1 MKKTSEKKIAEN
13 GNALNGDKSKKKK
26 SPAQMTVDELI
37 ENFTA
42 EELHQMAWERTY
54 QNHQKENDLPKCS

>member
-13 GNALNGDKSKKKK
+13 GNALNGDKFKKKK

-37 ENFTA
+37 EHFTA
-42 EELHQMAWERTY
+42 EELYEMAWERTY
-54 QNHQKENDLPKCS
+54 QTHQKGKRLT

>member
-13 GNALNGDKSKKKK
+13 GNALNGSQSKRKK
-26 SPAQMTVDELI
+26 SPAQMTVDELV

-42 EELHQMAWERTY
+42 EELHQIAWERTY
-54 QNHQKENDLPKCS
+54 ENHQKGKRLT